1 MVGLGVALLI
11 LGLGSFLLPM
21 FGLQFPLLSIFG
33 PENETIVG
41 IAVAVIGAVLIVIG
55 TMQRRR
61 TAPPPPPA

>member
-21 FGLQFPLLSIFG
+21 LGLQFRLLSIFG
-33 PENETIVG
+33 EENETIAG
-41 IAVAVIGAVLIVIG
+41 IALAVIGAVLIIVG

-61 TAPPPPPA
+61 SAPPPPPA